1 MSIEEF
7 TALKVGAKV
16 SIQRGLKSPPL
27 RGTLADKVNESALIK
42 IGHTPSGKPILRW
55 EHYMSLRVEDTK

>member
-7 TALKVGAKV
+7 TALKIGAKV

-42 IGHTPSGKPILRW
+42 IGHTPAGKLILIWAR
-55 EHYMSLRVEDTK
+55 YMKLKQEDKK

>member
-16 SIQRGLKSPPL
+16 RIQRGLKPPPL

-42 IGHTPSGKPILRW
+42 IGHTPAGKPILIW
-55 EHYMSLRVEDTK
+55 AYYMKLKQEEFR